1 MSTTRLD
8 RASLTVAPDAGTIHV
23 RLEDSPSAIESYDVV
38 DRVEHLSRNADVVCL
53 EGPGWCT
60 PRAWK
65 TARLLAGIA
74 TRHGAKMRFRP

>member
-1 MSTTRLD
+1 MSTTTLD
-8 RASLTVAPDAGTIHV
+8 RPSPTVAPESRTIHV

-38 DRVEHLSRNADVVCL
+38 DRVEHLSENADVVCL

-74 TRHGAKMRFRP
+74 TNHGAAVRFRP